1 MPGFTTHV
9 TASATLGV
17 GAGIAGYSAGLPLT
31 TCAVGAGLCT
41 IGGMLPD
48 LDGDTGVPVR
58 ETVHLIA
65 AVVPALMLGSLQAAG
80 FDRESV
86 VLAMAGMYVLIR
98 FGLGEW
104 FKRITVHRGMWHSI
118 PAALNM
124 GLIALLICSGE
135 DIVPRAFKAAAVVVG
150 FLSHLVLDEIASLD
164 VFRLRVKESSGT
176 ALKLWTTHHWWPNVL
191 TYSLL
196 LGLLVC
202 AYQHPVIRDG
212 YTAWRVQAD
221 QRAAMELAEPAEV
234 GIEPASPLIPVTG
247 KSLEFGATTGAPS
260 R

>member
-1 MPGFTTHV
+1 MPGFSTHV
-9 TASATLGV
+9 TTSAALGI
-17 GAGIAGYSAGLPLT
+17 GAGVAGYSAGLPVT

-41 IGGMLPD
+41 IGGMVPD

-80 FDRESV
+80 LDREST
-86 VLAMAGMYVLIR
+86 VLAMAGMYILIR

-118 PAALNM
+118 PAAINV

-135 DIVPRAFKAAAVVVG
+135 DIVPRAFKAGAIVIG
-150 FLSHLVLDEIASLD
+150 FLSHLILDEIWSLD
-164 VFRLRVKESSGT
+164 IFRGRVKESSGT
-176 ALKLWTTHHWWPNVL
+176 ALKLWMGGQHWWPNVL
-191 TYSLL
+191 TYVMLF
-196 LGLLVC
+196 GLILA

-212 YTAWRVQAD
+212 YATWRLEAEE
-221 QRAAMELAEPAEV
+221 RAF
-234 GIEPASPLIPVTG
+234 ASPEPTATSTSADALIPVTG
-247 KSLEFGATTGAPS
+247 ESLQ